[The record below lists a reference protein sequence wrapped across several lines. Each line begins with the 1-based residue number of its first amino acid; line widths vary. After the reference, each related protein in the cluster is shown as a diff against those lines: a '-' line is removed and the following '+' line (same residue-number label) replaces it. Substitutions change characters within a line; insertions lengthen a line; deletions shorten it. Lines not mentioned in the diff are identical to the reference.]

1 MYAGLGLM
9 RMMRLSTRNML
20 RCVVIAVARLFGVRD
35 ASAGG
40 SENLETI
47 LTKAFFI
54 QNITIYCSQFTSKI
68 IENSSGKYGD
78 ISRLAYHIRQEVV
91 SELPADQSIFVV
103 RRSADMA
110 RAGALQAV
118 RQFYELDRDR
128 ERARIVEWCEQ
139 SATLE
144 IAEYIRSHDEK
155 HDVFVETIIETKKRY
170 NTTIPK

>member
-1 MYAGLGLM
+1 MSIT
-9 RMMRLSTRNML
+9 RLSTINMSK
-20 RCVVIAVARLFGVRD
+20 CAVIAVACLFGVRD

-40 SENLETI
+40 SENIETI

-54 QNITIYCSQFTSKI
+54 QNITIYCSQFTPKI

-144 IAEYIRSHDEK
+144 IAEYVEAHDEK
-155 HDVFVETIIETKKRY
+155 HDAFVATIIEAKKRY
-170 NTTIPK
+170 NITNPK